1 MRALHIA
8 VHLGGGVGKAHGA
21 MAPHLAAAGV
31 EQTFALL
38 AEPVDRP
45 YIAAI
50 EATGARVVAPA
61 SRQELT
67 ALAADADVV
76 QLEYWGHPALD
87 GFFDGWRA
95 PIGKPFVCWCH
106 VSGLCAPFIPQNLV
120 AGCSEFVATSPIT
133 LEVFPAARAINSG
146 FGFAGAPYDHVAN
159 IVPRIAYLG
168 TVNFKKLHPEFFAA
182 IDALGEPVEIWGHV
196 SRDAR
201 ETAAAM
207 RRPELA
213 RLRGYTDDP
222 RGALSSAGIFFYP
235 LRRDHY
241 GTAENALVEAM
252 SLGLVPVVFDNPA
265 EESIVKDGYTGL
277 TAGSMDGAV
286 AAVERLMRSPGLR
299 RKLSGN
305 AMREVR
311 RTRLPETSAQQFVA
325 LWGGLMADQRR
336 EARAVA

>member
-1 MRALHIA
+1 MKVLHVA
-8 VHLGGGVGKAHGA
+8 VHLGGGVGRAHAA
-21 MAPHLAAAGV
+21 MAPHFPAEV
-31 EQTFALL
+31 KQTFALL
-38 AEPVDRP
+38 ADPIDRRAVDALMAAGTPVFSGVHRSLVG
-45 YIAAI
+45 
-50 EATGARVVAPA
+50 ELA
-61 SRQELT
+61 SRS
-67 ALAADADVV
+67 DIV
-76 QLEYWGHPALD
+76 QVEYWGHPALD
-87 GFFDGWRA
+87 DFFDGWRA

-106 VSGLCAPFIPQNLV
+106 VSGLCAPFVPQKLV

-133 LEVFPAARAINSG
+133 LEVFPAARVINSG
-146 FGFAGAPYDHVAN
+146 FGFAGAPHDHTAN

-168 TVNFKKLHPEFFAA
+168 TVDFKKLHPEFFAA

-222 RGALSSAGIFFYP
+222 RGALSSAGIFLYP

-305 AMREVR
+305 AMREVG
-311 RTRLPETSAQQFVA
+311 RTRLPETSAKQFVA
-325 LWGGLMADQRR
+325 LWDGLMADQRR